1 MCRCSVDVGE
11 RRLEQFAWLLYGG
24 AVQCLHAVCLYFS
37 LPLSYFLFKRLIVGV
52 FLDDDAQ
59 WFQQRSSH
67 DADDGVPVPYL
78 TEVPSAVL
86 IGPFGVGGVVQG
98 IDEPGWNVLRSE
110 GAVSEGV

>member
-1 MCRCSVDVGE
+1 MAALFSACMQPVS
-11 RRLEQFAWLLYGG
+11 
-24 AVQCLHAVCLYFS
+24 FS
-37 LPLSYFLFKRLIVGV
+37 LSLSFILVQNTDCGI

>member
-1 MCRCSVDVGE
+1 MSLFGGRGGGTIRTICVASVWRRCSV
-11 RRLEQFAWLLYGG
+11 LACSLSLLLSPSLFL
-24 AVQCLHAVCLYFS
+24 VQNTDCG
-37 LPLSYFLFKRLIVGV
+37 I